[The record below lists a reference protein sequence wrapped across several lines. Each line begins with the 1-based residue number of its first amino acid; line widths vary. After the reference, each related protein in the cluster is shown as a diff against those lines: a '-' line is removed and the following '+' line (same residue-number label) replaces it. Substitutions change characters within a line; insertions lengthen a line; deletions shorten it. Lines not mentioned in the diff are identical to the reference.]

1 MDTLSNLQRDLSD
14 IKRDLRELKTITLD
28 MQNRDTDRWSRVD
41 KLMAFLQD
49 LRQAMADRD
58 KGKSQVRRVYT
69 GPRLGP
75 GF

>member
-1 MDTLSNLQRDLSD
+1 MDTLRDLKRDLSN
-14 IKRDLRELKTITLD
+14 IKKDLREIKSITLD
-28 MQNRDTDRWSRVD
+28 MQHRDVDRWSQVD

-49 LRQAMADRD
+49 LWQAMTDRD
-58 KGKSQVRRVYT
+58 KGKSQVRQVYI